1 MELNLLVLILLSFD
15 DVFDRISTKNYIFLT
30 SMERFS
36 KNKLLG
42 KNDIFFW
49 LRKINF
55 GKTVLFNSDFPLTLE
70 KNTFFSIEFVV
81 EQVLRKNRC
90 FFDLKMMKSV
100 LFSSIIMFFSPLK
113 IDFHDLRW
121 IHIGQKI
128 LNFEHLEI
136 AMISVCELR
145 TNFDLWQLK
154 INHENSSKSQK
165 LKRICLKSVES
176 TNISRH
182 FIDL

>member
-36 KNKLLG
+36 KNRL
-42 KNDIFFW
+42 FFI
-49 LRKINF
+49 KISQ
-55 GKTVLFNSDFPLTLE
+55 KTVLFNSDFPLTLE

-113 IDFHDLRW
+113 IDFHDLR
-121 IHIGQKI
+121 
-128 LNFEHLEI
+128 
-136 AMISVCELR
+136 
-145 TNFDLWQLK
+145 
-154 INHENSSKSQK
+154 
-165 LKRICLKSVES
+165 
-176 TNISRH
+176 
-182 FIDL
+182 